1 MTASCPM
8 SASEVVDRYFLENRA
23 RLLEIAAFLDRVERC
38 ADAEAGRRDYRY
50 RALRA
55 ALAQLSDFEGNA
67 CAGILSALSDPT
79 EAPLLSAE
87 GLPGAAGAFKGAS
100 S

>member
-1 MTASCPM
+1 M
-8 SASEVVDRYFLENRA
+8 SAIEVVDRYFLENRA

-50 RALRA
+50 RALRG
-55 ALAQLSDFEGNA
+55 ALRQLSDFEGNA

-79 EAPLLSAE
+79 EAPLASAE
-87 GLPGAAGAFKGAS
+87 GLPAAAGAFQGATP
-100 S
+100 